1 MFSKLTFVTGLALA
15 AGVLGPGAA
24 SAASCR
30 DAQGHFT
37 KCPPTAATMAP
48 AKAQQCHDAKGKF
61 VKCSVSKS
69 ASTASTMSTK
79 K

>member
-1 MFSKLTFVTGLALA
+1 MLNKLSLVAALALA
-15 AGVLGPGAA
+15 AGILGPGAA

-30 DAQGHFT
+30 DAQGHFA
-37 KCPPTAATMAP
+37 KCPAAAP

-61 VKCSVSKS
+61 VKCSASKS
-69 ASTASTMSTK
+69 APAATAMSTK

>member
-1 MFSKLTFVTGLALA
+1 MSYKLPLVAALALA
-15 AGVLGPGAA
+15 AGILGPGAA

-30 DAQGHFT
+30 DALGHFT
-37 KCPPTAATMAP
+37 KCAPAAP

-61 VKCSVSKS
+61 VKCSASKS
-69 ASTASTMSTK
+69 APAVTAMSTK

>member
-1 MFSKLTFVTGLALA
+1 MSNKLSLVAALALA
-15 AGVLGPGAA
+15 AGILGPGAA

-37 KCPPTAATMAP
+37 KCAAAAP
-48 AKAQQCHDAKGKF
+48 AKQCHDAKGKF
-61 VKCSVSKS
+61 VKCSASKS
-69 ASTASTMSTK
+69 APAVTAMSTK

>member
-1 MFSKLTFVTGLALA
+1 MSNKLSLVAALALA
-15 AGVLGPGAA
+15 AAILGPGAA

-37 KCPPTAATMAP
+37 KCAAAAP

-61 VKCSVSKS
+61 VKCSASKS
-69 ASTASTMSTK
+69 APAVTAMSTK

>member
-1 MFSKLTFVTGLALA
+1 MSNKLSLVAALALA
-15 AGVLGPGAA
+15 AGILGPGAA

-37 KCPPTAATMAP
+37 KCAAAAP
-48 AKAQQCHDAKGKF
+48 AQQCHDAKGKF
-61 VKCSVSKS
+61 VKCSASKS
-69 ASTASTMSTK
+69 APAVTAMSTK

>member
-1 MFSKLTFVTGLALA
+1 MSNKLSLVAALALA
-15 AGVLGPGAA
+15 VGVLGPGAA

-30 DAQGHFT
+30 DAQGHFA
-37 KCPPTAATMAP
+37 KCAAAAP

-61 VKCSVSKS
+61 VKCSASKS
-69 ASTASTMSTK
+69 APAVTAMSTK

>member
-1 MFSKLTFVTGLALA
+1 MSSKLSFVAALALA
-15 AGVLGPGAA
+15 AGILGPGAA

-30 DAQGHFT
+30 DAQGHFA
-37 KCPPTAATMAP
+37 KCPTASSTAP

-61 VKCSVSKS
+61 VKCSASKS
-69 ASTASTMSTK
+69 APTASAMSTK

>member
-1 MFSKLTFVTGLALA
+1 MSNKLSLVAALALA
-15 AGVLGPGAA
+15 AGILGPGAA

-37 KCPPTAATMAP
+37 KCAAAAP
-48 AKAQQCHDAKGKF
+48 AKQCHDAKGKF
-61 VKCSVSKS
+61 VKCGASKS
-69 ASTASTMSTK
+69 APAVTAMSTK

>member
-1 MFSKLTFVTGLALA
+1 MSNKLSLVAALALA
-15 AGVLGPGAA
+15 AGILGPGVA

-30 DAQGHFT
+30 DAQGHFA
-37 KCPPTAATMAP
+37 KCPAAAP

-61 VKCSVSKS
+61 VKCSASKS
-69 ASTASTMSTK
+69 APAATAMSTK

>member
-1 MFSKLTFVTGLALA
+1 MSNKLPLVAALALA
-15 AGVLGPGAA
+15 AGILGPGAA

-30 DAQGHFT
+30 DALGHFT
-37 KCPPTAATMAP
+37 KCAAAP

-61 VKCSVSKS
+61 VKCSASKS
-69 ASTASTMSTK
+69 APAVTAMSTK

>member
-1 MFSKLTFVTGLALA
+1 MSSKLSFVAALALA
-15 AGVLGPGAA
+15 AGILGPGAA

-30 DAQGHFT
+30 DAQGHFA
-37 KCPPTAATMAP
+37 KCPTTASTMAP

-61 VKCSVSKS
+61 VKCSASKS
-69 ASTASTMSTK
+69 APTASAMSTK